1 MVSLG
6 FCPNWFFQYSI
17 FFELAFAVIT
27 LFVALQ
33 AFKVYKLSK
42 EKSPMLFGI
51 AFLLL
56 SFSYFIQSAL
66 NIGILYKLSQNV
78 NVLHNISQ
86 VINLGMNALY
96 THMIFTLAALVL
108 LVFITLKTK
117 SPKIFILLL
126 TISLLPIYL
135 GRDPVHTFFVLSSIF
150 ELFIAYHYLMNYLK
164 NKYIPNFLVFA
175 AFFLLLVSDIHFIFS
190 LNHKI
195 FYVLG
200 HFLELF
206 AYLFILINL
215 VWVLK
220 K

>member
-17 FFELAFAVIT
+17 FFELAFAIIT
-27 LFVALQ
+27 LFVAFQ
-33 AFKVYKLSK
+33 SFRIYKLTK
-42 EKSPMLFGI
+42 EKSPMLFGV

-56 SFSYFIQSAL
+56 SLSYFIQSTL
-66 NIGILYKLSQNV
+66 NFGILHKLSQNV
-78 NVLHNISQ
+78 DVLQNISQ
-86 VINLGMNALY
+86 VINLGLNALY

-108 LVFITLKTK
+108 LIFITLKTK
-117 SPKIFILLL
+117 SPKTFILLL

-135 GRDPVHTFFVLSSIF
+135 GRDPVHTFFVLSSTF
-150 ELFIAYHYLMNYLK
+150 EVFIAYHYLRNYLK
-164 NKYIPNFLVFA
+164 NRHIPNLLVFIA
-175 AFFLLLVSDIHFIFS
+175 FLLLLISDIHFIFS
-190 LNHKI
+190 LNHNI

-215 VWVLK
+215 VWGLK

>member
-17 FFELAFAVIT
+17 FFELAFAIIT
-27 LFVALQ
+27 LFVSLQ
-33 AFKVYKLSK
+33 SFKIYKLSK

-78 NVLHNISQ
+78 DVLHNISQ
-86 VINLGMNALY
+86 VINLGVNALF
-96 THMIFTLAALVL
+96 THMIFTIAALVL

-117 SPKIFILLL
+117 STKTFILLL

-135 GRDPVHTFFVLSSIF
+135 GRDPVHTFFVLSSTF
-150 ELFIAYHYLMNYLK
+150 LVFITYHFLRNYLK
-164 NKYIPNFLVFA
+164 NKQIPTFLVFIA
-175 AFFLLLVSDIHFIFS
+175 FLLLLLSDIHFILS
-190 LNHKI
+190 INHKI

-215 VWVLK
+215 IWVLK